1 MTSTEIETDKEG
13 FLRNTT
19 DWSESVAH
27 ELARAVGIELDR
39 PRLELLISARS
50 YYEQYGQAPLA
61 RSFVR
66 YCQQDDPTFSSMSL
80 MLHFPPSSHAGS
92 SIKQI
97 CRIAGLPKPPGC
109 L

>member
-1 MTSTEIETDKEG
+1 MARTEFPTDKEG
-13 FLRNTT
+13 FLRDTR

-27 ELARAVGIELDR
+27 ELARAGGIELDP
-39 PRLELLISARS
+39 PRLKLLVAARD
-50 YYEQYGQAPLA
+50 YYDQYGQAPLA

-66 YCQQDDPTFSSMSL
+66 HCQQQDPAVSSMTL
-80 MLHFPPSSHAGS
+80 MQYFPPSSQAGS